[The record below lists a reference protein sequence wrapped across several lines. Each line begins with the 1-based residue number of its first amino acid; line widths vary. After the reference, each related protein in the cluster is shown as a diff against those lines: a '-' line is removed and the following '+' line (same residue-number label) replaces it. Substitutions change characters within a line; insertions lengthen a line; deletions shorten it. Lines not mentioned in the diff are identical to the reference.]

1 MTRDDDFQSSHP
13 YEELR
18 YEAADS
24 ARRSSRPSRGA
35 AGDGSGALRDE
46 APEIIVE
53 VRDLTA
59 GYGDRVIV
67 RDISFNVRRGE
78 ILTLIG
84 GSGCG
89 KSTVIRTLVGLL
101 NPMAG
106 QVRVFG
112 QDPSTMEEEQRIP
125 FLRRIGMLFQN
136 GALLGSMTV
145 GDNVALPFREHTA
158 LPEPII
164 NRIVESK
171 LAMVGLPDTSHLM
184 PSELSGGM
192 RKRASLSRAMALD
205 PDLLLC
211 DEPSAGLDP
220 IVAAGIDVT
229 LRDLQRNLGTTML
242 VVTHELASVAL
253 IADRVV
259 MLHEGSVLADGTVD
273 EMRASDNPRVRDFFA
288 RKPPTV
294 ADQAGP
300 NLLSLLEEEA

>member
-1 MTRDDDFQSSHP
+1 MNGTG
-13 YEELR
+13 
-18 YEAADS
+18 DS
-24 ARRSSRPSRGA
+24 GR
-35 AGDGSGALRDE
+35 
-46 APEIIVE
+46 APQVEKVVE
-53 VRDLTA
+53 VRHLTA
-59 GYGDRVIV
+59 GYEGRVVIEDV
-67 RDISFNVRRGE
+67 SFTVHRGE
-78 ILTLIG
+78 ILALIG

-101 NPMAG
+101 RPMG
-106 QVRVFG
+106 GEVRVFG
-112 QDPSTMEEEQRIP
+112 VDPHALEDTDRVP

-158 LPEPII
+158 LPEPVIQ
-164 NRIVESK
+164 RIVESK
-171 LAMVGLPDTSHLM
+171 LAMVGLPHAAPLL

-192 RKRASLSRAMALD
+192 RKRASLSRAMAMD

-229 LRDLQRNLGTTML
+229 LRHLQHSLGTTML

-259 MLHEGSVLADGTVD
+259 MLDQGRVLAQGTVP
-273 EMRASDNPRVRDFFA
+273 EMKSSSDPRVRDFFA
-288 RKPPTV
+288 RKPPAPERRTGPGLL
-294 ADQAGP
+294 QA
-300 NLLSLLEEEA
+300 LEEDA

>member
-1 MTRDDDFQSSHP
+1 MDN
-13 YEELR
+13 
-18 YEAADS
+18 
-24 ARRSSRPSRGA
+24 
-35 AGDGSGALRDE
+35 
-46 APEIIVE
+46 EIIVE
-53 VRDLTA
+53 VRNMTA
-59 GYGDRVIV
+59 GYGEKVILH
-67 RDISFNVRRGE
+67 DISFELRRGE
-78 ILTLIG
+78 ILALIG

-101 NPMAG
+101 KPMKG
-106 QVRVFG
+106 VVRVFG
-112 QDPSTMEEEQRIP
+112 QDPSLLEDEERIP

-145 GDNVALPFREHTA
+145 GDNVALPFREHTS
-158 LPEPII
+158 LSETVI
-164 NRIVESK
+164 RRVVESK
-171 LAMVGLPDTSHLM
+171 LTMVGLPGTSHLL

-229 LRDLQRNLGTTML
+229 LRSLQRNLGTTML

-259 MLHEGSVLADGTVD
+259 MLDQGRVLADGTV
-273 EMRASDNPRVRDFFA
+273 EQMHQNENELVRDFFA
-288 RKPPTV
+288 RKPPT
-294 ADQAGP
+294 AEQAAP
-300 NLLSLLEEEA
+300 NLLSLLEEDV

>member
-1 MTRDDDFQSSHP
+1 MSTDND
-13 YEELR
+13 
-18 YEAADS
+18 
-24 ARRSSRPSRGA
+24 
-35 AGDGSGALRDE
+35 
-46 APEIIVE
+46 IIVE
-53 VRDLTA
+53 VSHMTA

-67 RDISFNVRRGE
+67 RDISFDVRRGE
-78 ILTLIG
+78 ILALIG

-101 NPMAG
+101 VPMDG

-112 QDPSTMEEEQRIP
+112 QDPSTMEEEARIP
-125 FLRRIGMLFQN
+125 FLRHIGMLFQN

-145 GDNVALPFREHTA
+145 GDNVALPFREHTS
-158 LPEPII
+158 LPEPVIA
-164 NRIVESK
+164 RIVESK
-171 LAMVGLPDTSHLM
+171 LAMVGLPNTAHLM

-259 MLHEGSVLADGTVD
+259 MLHEGSVLADGTV
-273 EMRASDNPRVRDFFA
+273 EQMRSSDNPRVRDFFA
-288 RKPPTV
+288 RTPP
-294 ADQAGP
+294 DQGEKGP
-300 NLLSLLEEEA
+300 SLLSLIEEEA